1 MERTGLGAVEPVVI
15 HAASGITGA
24 VAASGGE
31 VSRVLVKIL
40 VVEDDPRI
48 ARFVRRGLEAEGYAV
63 DVADHGE
70 DGLEA
75 CRSNGYTVVIL
86 DRMLPGMDGKTIC
99 ATLRRERYPG
109 MILMLTAKDAVTD
122 KIEGLDAGADEYLTK
137 PFAFDELLARIR
149 ALLRR
154 SQHGAPD
161 PVLQFGPLVLDP
173 ATRKARRGERTIV
186 LTLREYTLLS
196 YLMENAGRVLSRTR
210 ILNHVWGYNF
220 DPESKV
226 VDVYIRYLRQKI
238 DDGEDVALIRTVRGF
253 GYTISTD

>member
-1 MERTGLGAVEPVVI
+1 M
-15 HAASGITGA
+15 
-24 VAASGGE
+24 
-31 VSRVLVKIL
+31 VKIL

-48 ARFVRRGLEAEGYAV
+48 ARFVQRGLAAEGYAV

-75 CRSNGYTVVIL
+75 CRSNDYAVVIL
-86 DRMLPGMDGKTIC
+86 DRMLPGMDGMAIC
-99 ATLRRERYPG
+99 AQLRRERYGG
-109 MILMLTAKDAVTD
+109 MVLMLTAKDSLQD
-122 KIEGLDAGADEYLTK
+122 KIEGLDTGADEYLTK

-154 SQHGAPD
+154 SQSGAAE
-161 PVLQFGPLVLDP
+161 PVLQVGPLVLDP
-173 ATRKARRGERTIV
+173 ATRKARRDDRAIV

-210 ILNHVWGYNF
+210 ILNHVWGYSF

-238 DDGEDVALIRTVRGF
+238 DEGEAQALIKTVRGF
-253 GYTISTD
+253 GYTISAD

>member
-1 MERTGLGAVEPVVI
+1 M
-15 HAASGITGA
+15 
-24 VAASGGE
+24 
-31 VSRVLVKIL
+31 VKIL

-48 ARFVRRGLEAEGYAV
+48 ARFVQRGLAAEGYAV

-75 CRSNGYTVVIL
+75 CRSNDYAVVIL
-86 DRMLPGMDGKTIC
+86 DRMLPGMDGIAIC
-99 ATLRRERYPG
+99 AQLRRERYGG
-109 MILMLTAKDAVTD
+109 MVLMLTAKDSLQD
-122 KIEGLDAGADEYLTK
+122 KIEGLDTGADEYLTK

-154 SQHGAPD
+154 SQSGAAE
-161 PVLQFGPLVLDP
+161 PVLQVGPLVLDP
-173 ATRKARRGERTIV
+173 ATRKARRDDRAIV

-210 ILNHVWGYNF
+210 ILNHVWGYSF

-238 DDGEDVALIRTVRGF
+238 DEGEAQALIKTVRGF
-253 GYTISTD
+253 GYTISAD

>member
-1 MERTGLGAVEPVVI
+1 M
-15 HAASGITGA
+15 
-24 VAASGGE
+24 
-31 VSRVLVKIL
+31 KIL

-48 ARFVRRGLEAEGYAV
+48 ARFVQRGLAAEGYAV

-75 CRSNGYTVVIL
+75 CRSNDYAVVIL
-86 DRMLPGMDGKTIC
+86 DRMLPGMDGIAIC
-99 ATLRRERYPG
+99 AQLRRERYGG
-109 MILMLTAKDAVTD
+109 MVLMLTAKDSLQD
-122 KIEGLDAGADEYLTK
+122 KIEGLDTGADEYLTK

-154 SQHGAPD
+154 SQSGAAE
-161 PVLQFGPLVLDP
+161 PVLQVGPLVLDP
-173 ATRKARRGERTIV
+173 ATRKARRDDRAIV

-210 ILNHVWGYNF
+210 ILNHVWGYSF

-238 DDGEDVALIRTVRGF
+238 DEGEAQALIKTVRGF
-253 GYTISTD
+253 GYTISAD